1 MGRHYYN
8 NSIGRTIMITYK
20 LMINYDRVDQSS
32 PPDRV
37 MKTDVT
43 GQKYIIPFDPKNIDY
58 QEYLNWLTEGNIPE
72 PADETK
78 PDYRAQR
85 AAEYPSI
92 GDQLDALFHA
102 GMLPRELTIQ
112 IQAVKAKYPK
122 V

>member
-1 MGRHYYN
+1 MYKLCKSFDEKLSIIRIEDGALIPTDAN
-8 NSIGRTIMITYK
+8 NSDYQLYK
-20 LMINYDRVDQSS
+20 L
-32 PPDRV
+32 
-37 MKTDVT
+37 
-43 GQKYIIPFDPKNIDY
+43 
-58 QEYLNWLTEGNIPE
+58 WLAEGNIPE
-72 PADETK
+72 PADNIR